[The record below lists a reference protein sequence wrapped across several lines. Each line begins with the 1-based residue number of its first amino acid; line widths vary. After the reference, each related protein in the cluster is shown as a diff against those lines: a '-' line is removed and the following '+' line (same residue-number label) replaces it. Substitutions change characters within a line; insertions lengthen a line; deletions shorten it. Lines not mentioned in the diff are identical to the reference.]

1 MWGACARAGRA
12 KIQVAAA
19 GLVQRLDAPGVAYI
33 LAVRDEI
40 GRKALFKKLHPKR
53 PALVVS
59 DREIPVHQKSLLG

>member
-12 KIQVAAA
+12 KIQVAAV
-19 GLVQRLDAPGVAYI
+19 LVQWVDAPVVAYI
-33 LAVRDEI
+33 LVVRDEI
-40 GRKALFKKLHPKR
+40 GRKDLFKKLHLKR